1 MFKICPYNL
10 SDYLI
15 QIKVFDMDHLP
26 TLISDLALIMIC
38 AGIITVLFKRLKQ
51 PVVLGYI
58 LAGIIVGPHFALIP
72 TAADKTNIQ
81 IWADIGV
88 IFLLFSLGLEFSF
101 KKIVNV
107 GKSAIITAS
116 ANILFMLL
124 IGYHV
129 GLGMGWSTTESLFLG
144 GMISMSS
151 TTIIIKAFEELGLKG
166 QRFTDLVF
174 GVLVVE
180 DVVGILL
187 LVLLPTLSVGKSVD
201 GMALLLSS
209 AKLVFFLILWFIT
222 GVYLVPTFLK
232 KVIYLL
238 NDELLLLVSMALC
251 LGMVWLATSFGFSS
265 ALGAFIMGS
274 ILAETDEAER
284 IESIIKPV
292 KDLFG
297 AVFFTSVGMLV
308 DPHMF
313 VEYIIPILIITAV
326 VMIGKVVLS
335 TLGFLLS
342 GNRLETSI
350 LCGFSL
356 AQVGEFAFIIAAA
369 GISIGVLGPY
379 VYPTIVAV
387 SVLTTFTTPL
397 MIRTAKP
404 LYNSIYRRM
413 PQRWKDY
420 LSTHTTS
427 RKDPS
432 DEEEL
437 WKQLFKKYFFKLCIA
452 SVILI
457 AIINISFYLL
467 QPFLLN
473 HLPNRVAAFLATII
487 TLAAMSPFLQGLLS
501 VNSDLARIYLT
512 LWHKRITNRLPLILC
527 TVLRMAV
534 IIIFI
539 MVVINHL
546 FTKDFYVTYALMG
559 LVIVVL
565 YKSTWLSKGYKSIER
580 QFLSNLY
587 RYKER
592 DTNTSDEA
600 DKQS

>member
-1 MFKICPYNL
+1 MN
-10 SDYLI
+10 
-15 QIKVFDMDHLP
+15 HLP
-26 TLISDLALIMIC
+26 ALISDLALIMIC
-38 AGIITVLFKRLKQ
+38 AGIITVLFKKLKQ

-58 LAGIIVGPHFALIP
+58 LAGILVGPHFALFP
-72 TAADKTNIQ
+72 STADKSNIQ

-129 GLGMGWSTTESLFLG
+129 GLGLGWSTTESLFLG

-151 TTIIIKAFEELGLKG
+151 TTIIIKAFEELNLKG
-166 QRFTDLVF
+166 QKFTDLVF

-187 LVLLPTLSVGKSVD
+187 LVLLPTISIGKTVS
-201 GMALLLSS
+201 GLELLFSS
-209 AKLVFFLILWFIT
+209 SKLVFFLVLWFIT

-238 NDELLLLVSMALC
+238 NDELLLLVSVALC

-284 IESIIKPV
+284 IETIIKPI

-308 DPHMF
+308 DPSMF
-313 VEYIIPILIITAV
+313 IEYMVPIIVITLV
-326 VMIGKVVLS
+326 VMLGKIILS
-335 TLGFLLS
+335 TFGFLLS
-342 GNRLETSI
+342 GNRLENSV

-356 AQVGEFAFIIAAA
+356 AQVGEFAFIIAASGMA
-369 GISIGVLGPY
+369 IGVLENY

-387 SVLTTFTTPL
+387 SVITTFTTPL
-397 MIRTAKP
+397 MINAAKP
-404 LYNSIYRRM
+404 FYNFVYHRL

-420 LSTHTTS
+420 LNTHTS
-427 RKDPS
+427 SKKDTNA
-432 DEEEL
+432 EEEL
-437 WKQLFKKYFFKLCIA
+437 WKQLFKKYFIKLCIS

-457 AIINISFYLL
+457 AIINISFYIL
-467 QPFLLN
+467 QPFLLT
-473 HLPNRVAAFLATII
+473 HLPERVAALSATLL

-512 LWHKRITNRLPLILC
+512 LWHKRITNRLPLLLC
-527 TVLRMAV
+527 TILRMAV
-534 IIIFI
+534 IVIFI
-539 MVVINHL
+539 MIVINHL

-559 LVIVVL
+559 LFIVIL
-565 YKSTWLSKGYKSIER
+565 YKSTWLSKKYKNIER

-587 RYKER
+587 RYKEK
-592 DTNTSDEA
+592 DTTTNETKPQKE
-600 DKQS
+600 KQS

>member
-1 MFKICPYNL
+1 
-10 SDYLI
+10 
-15 QIKVFDMDHLP
+15 MDHLP
-26 TLISDLALIMIC
+26 ALISDLALIMIC
-38 AGIITVLFKRLKQ
+38 AGIITVLFKKLKQ

-58 LAGIIVGPHFALIP
+58 LAGIIVGPHFALLP

-129 GLGMGWSTTESLFLG
+129 GLGLGWSTTESLFLG

-151 TTIIIKAFEELGLKG
+151 TTIIIKAFEELNLKG
-166 QRFTDLVF
+166 QKFTDLVF

-187 LVLLPTLSVGKSVD
+187 LVLLPTISIGKSVD
-201 GMALLLSS
+201 GIGLLLSS
-209 AKLVFFLILWFIT
+209 SKLIFFLVLWFIT

-232 KVIYLL
+232 KVIHLL

-284 IESIIKPV
+284 IECTIKPV

-308 DPHMF
+308 DPYMF
-313 VEYIIPILIITAV
+313 IEYIVPIIVITLV
-326 VMIGKVVLS
+326 VMLGKIILS
-335 TLGFLLS
+335 TFGFLLS

-356 AQVGEFAFIIAAA
+356 AQVGEFAFIIASSGMA
-369 GISIGVLGPY
+369 IGVLGNY

-387 SVLTTFTTPL
+387 SVVTTFTTPL
-397 MIRTAKP
+397 MIGAAKP
-404 LYNSIYRRM
+404 FYNFIYRHL

-427 RKDPS
+427 KKDTNA
-432 DEEEL
+432 EEEL

-457 AIINISFYLL
+457 AIINISFYIL
-467 QPFLLN
+467 QPFLVS
-473 HLPNRVAAFLATII
+473 HLPGRVADLTATLL

-512 LWHKRITNRLPLILC
+512 LWHKRMTNRLPLILC

-534 IIIFI
+534 IVIFI

-559 LVIVVL
+559 LFIVIL
-565 YKSTWLSKGYKSIER
+565 YKSTWLSKKYKNIER

-587 RYKER
+587 RYKEK
-592 DTNTSDEA
+592 DAGEAHDEVE
-600 DKQS
+600 K

>member
-1 MFKICPYNL
+1 
-10 SDYLI
+10 
-15 QIKVFDMDHLP
+15 MDHLP
-26 TLISDLALIMIC
+26 ALVSDLALIMIC
-38 AGIITVLFKRLKQ
+38 AGVITVLFKYLKQ

-58 LAGIIVGPHFALIP
+58 LAGIIVGPHFALFP
-72 TAADKTNIQ
+72 TTADKESIHV
-81 IWADIGV
+81 WADIGV

-107 GKSAIITAS
+107 GKSAIITATT
-116 ANILFMLL
+116 NILFMLL

-129 GLGMGWSTTESLFLG
+129 GLNLGWSTTESLFLG

-151 TTIIIKAFEELGLKG
+151 TTIIIKAFEELDCKGLK
-166 QRFTDLVF
+166 FTDLVF

-187 LVLLPTLSVGKSVD
+187 LVLLPTISVGKNVD
-201 GMALLLSS
+201 GLALLISS
-209 AKLVFFLILWFIT
+209 GKLVFFLVLWFIT

-232 KVIYLL
+232 KVINLL

-251 LGMVWLATSFGFSS
+251 LGMVWIATSVGFSS

-274 ILAETDEAER
+274 ILAETDEASR
-284 IESIIKPV
+284 IENTIKPV

-297 AVFFTSVGMLV
+297 AVFFVSVGMLV

-313 VEYIIPILIITAV
+313 VEYIIPIVIITFV
-326 VMIGKVVLS
+326 VVTGKILLS
-335 TLGFLLS
+335 TFGFLLS

-356 AQVGEFAFIIAAA
+356 AQVGEFAFIIASTGMA
-369 GISIGVLGPY
+369 IGVLGDY

-387 SVLTTFTTPL
+387 SVVTTFTTPL
-397 MIRTAKP
+397 MIKSAKP
-404 LYNSIYRRM
+404 FYSFVYRLI
-413 PQRWKDY
+413 PVRWKEY

-427 RKDPS
+427 KKDTNA
-432 DEEEL
+432 EEEL
-437 WKQLFKKYFFKLCIA
+437 WMQLFKKYFFKLCIS

-457 AIINISFYLL
+457 ALINISFYLL
-467 QPFLLN
+467 HPFLLKN
-473 HLPNRVAAFLATII
+473 MPSKLADITATLL
-487 TLAAMSPFLQGLLS
+487 TLAFMSPFLQGLLT

-512 LWHKRITNRLPLILC
+512 LWHKRLTNRLPLVLC

-534 IIIFI
+534 IVIFI

-546 FTKDFYVTYALMG
+546 LTKDFYVTYALMG
-559 LVIVVL
+559 LVIAVL
-565 YKSTWLSKGYKSIER
+565 YKSTWLSRRYKNIER

-587 RYKER
+587 RYKEKEAEESP
-592 DTNTSDEA
+592 SDQQPPS
-600 DKQS
+600 K

>member
-1 MFKICPYNL
+1 
-10 SDYLI
+10 
-15 QIKVFDMDHLP
+15 MDHLP
-26 TLISDLALIMIC
+26 ALISDLALIMIC
-38 AGIITVLFKRLKQ
+38 AGIITVLFKKLKQ

-58 LAGIIVGPHFALIP
+58 LAGIIVGPHFALLP

-129 GLGMGWSTTESLFLG
+129 GLGLGWSTTESLFLG

-151 TTIIIKAFEELGLKG
+151 TTIIIKAFEELNLKG
-166 QRFTDLVF
+166 QKFTDLVF

-187 LVLLPTLSVGKSVD
+187 LVLLPTISIGKSVD
-201 GMALLLSS
+201 GIELLLNSS
-209 AKLVFFLILWFIT
+209 KLIFFLVLWFIT

-232 KVIYLL
+232 KVIHLL

-284 IESIIKPV
+284 IECTIKPV

-308 DPHMF
+308 DPYMF
-313 VEYIIPILIITAV
+313 IEYIVPIIVITLV
-326 VMIGKVVLS
+326 VMLGKIILS
-335 TLGFLLS
+335 TFGFLLS

-356 AQVGEFAFIIAAA
+356 AQVGEFAFIIASSGMA
-369 GISIGVLGPY
+369 IGVLGNY

-387 SVLTTFTTPL
+387 SVVTTFTTPL
-397 MIRTAKP
+397 MIGAAKP
-404 LYNSIYRRM
+404 FYNFIYRHL

-427 RKDPS
+427 KKDTNA
-432 DEEEL
+432 EEEL

-457 AIINISFYLL
+457 AIINISFYIL
-467 QPFLLN
+467 QPFLVS
-473 HLPNRVAAFLATII
+473 HLPGRVADLTATLL

-512 LWHKRITNRLPLILC
+512 LWHKRMTNRLPLILC

-534 IIIFI
+534 IVIFI

-559 LVIVVL
+559 LFIVIL
-565 YKSTWLSKGYKSIER
+565 YKSTWLSKKYKNIER

-587 RYKER
+587 RYKEK
-592 DTNTSDEA
+592 DAGEAHDEVE
-600 DKQS
+600 K

>member
-1 MFKICPYNL
+1 MH
-10 SDYLI
+10 
-15 QIKVFDMDHLP
+15 HLP
-26 TLISDLALIMIC
+26 ALISDLALIMIC
-38 AGIITVLFKRLKQ
+38 AGIITVIFKRLKQ

-58 LAGIIVGPHFALIP
+58 VAGMLIGPHFALFP
-72 TAADKTNIQ
+72 SAADKENIQ
-81 IWADIGV
+81 VWADIGV

-124 IGYHV
+124 IGYHT
-129 GLGMGWSTTESLFLG
+129 GLYLGWSTTESLFLG

-151 TTIIIKAFEELGLKG
+151 TTIIIKAFEELELKG
-166 QRFTDLVF
+166 QKFTDLVF

-187 LVLLPTLSVGKSVD
+187 LVLLPTISIGKNVD
-201 GMALLLSS
+201 GIELFISA
-209 AKLVFFLILWFIT
+209 AKLLFFLILWFIT

-232 KVIYLL
+232 KVINLL

-251 LGMVWLATSFGFSS
+251 LGMVWVATSVGFSS

-284 IESIIKPV
+284 IENTIKPV

-308 DPHMF
+308 DPTMF
-313 VEYIIPILIITAV
+313 IEYIVPILAITAV
-326 VMIGKVVLS
+326 VMIGKVLLS
-335 TLGFLLS
+335 TFGFLLS

-356 AQVGEFAFIIAAA
+356 AQVGEFAFIIASSGMA
-369 GISIGVLGPY
+369 IEVLGKY

-387 SVLTTFTTPL
+387 SVVTTFTTPL
-397 MIRTAKP
+397 MIKSAKP
-404 LYNSIYRRM
+404 FYNFIHKLL
-413 PQRWKDY
+413 PQKWKEY

-427 RKDPS
+427 KKDTNA
-432 DEEEL
+432 EEEL

-452 SVILI
+452 SIIMI
-457 AIINISFYLL
+457 AIINVSFYILH
-467 QPFLLN
+467 PFLLK
-473 HLPNRVAAFLATII
+473 HMPTRIAELSATLL
-487 TLAAMSPFLQGLLS
+487 TLAAMSPFLQGLLT

-512 LWHKRITNRLPLILC
+512 LWHKKITNRLPLILC
-527 TVLRMAV
+527 TILRMA
-534 IIIFI
+534 IIVIFI

-546 FTKDFYVTYALMG
+546 FTKDFFVTYALMG
-559 LVIVVL
+559 LVVAIL
-565 YKSTWLSKGYKSIER
+565 YKSKWLSKKYKNIER

-587 RYKER
+587 RYKE
-592 DTNTSDEA
+592 TNELDETTQQQK
-600 DKQS
+600 DK

>member
-1 MFKICPYNL
+1 MN
-10 SDYLI
+10 
-15 QIKVFDMDHLP
+15 HLP
-26 TLISDLALIMIC
+26 ALISDLALIMIC
-38 AGIITVLFKRLKQ
+38 AGIITVLFKKLKQ

-58 LAGIIVGPHFALIP
+58 LAGIIVGPHFALFP
-72 TAADKTNIQ
+72 STADKNNIQ

-124 IGYHV
+124 IGYHI
-129 GLGMGWSTTESLFLG
+129 GLGLGWSTTESLFLG

-151 TTIIIKAFEELGLKG
+151 TTIIIKAFEELNLKG
-166 QRFTDLVF
+166 QKFTDLVF

-187 LVLLPTLSVGKSVD
+187 LVLLPTISIGQNVNGLE
-201 GMALLLSS
+201 LLFSS
-209 AKLVFFLILWFIT
+209 LKLVFFLVLWFII

-238 NDELLLLVSMALC
+238 NDELLLLVSVALC

-284 IESIIKPV
+284 IENIIKPI

-308 DPHMF
+308 DPSMF
-313 VEYIIPILIITAV
+313 IEYVVPIAVITLV
-326 VMIGKVVLS
+326 VMLGKIILS
-335 TLGFLLS
+335 TFGFLLS
-342 GNRLETSI
+342 GNRLETSF

-356 AQVGEFAFIIAAA
+356 AQVGEFAFIIAAS
-369 GISIGVLGPY
+369 GMSIGVLGAY

-387 SVLTTFTTPL
+387 SVITTFTTPL
-397 MIRTAKP
+397 MIGAAKP
-404 LYNSIYRRM
+404 FYNFIYHHL
-413 PQRWKDY
+413 PQRWKEY
-420 LSTHTTS
+420 LSAHTS
-427 RKDPS
+427 SKKDS
-432 DEEEL
+432 STEEEL
-437 WKQLFKKYFFKLCIA
+437 WKQLFKKYFVKLCIA

-457 AIINISFYLL
+457 AIINISFYII
-467 QPFLLN
+467 QPFLIL
-473 HLPNRVAAFLATII
+473 HLPNRVADLSATLI
-487 TLAAMSPFLQGLLS
+487 TLAAMAPFLQGLLS

-512 LWHKRITNRLPLILC
+512 LWHKRLTNRLPLILC

-534 IIIFI
+534 IVIFI

-559 LVIVVL
+559 LFIVIL
-565 YKSTWLSKGYKSIER
+565 YKSTWLSKKYKSIER

-587 RYKER
+587 RYKEKET
-592 DTNTSDEA
+592 DDDSENKTQKE
-600 DKQS
+600 KQS

>member
-1 MFKICPYNL
+1 MH
-10 SDYLI
+10 
-15 QIKVFDMDHLP
+15 HLP
-26 TLISDLALIMIC
+26 TLISDLAMIMIY

-58 LAGIIVGPHFALIP
+58 VAGIIVGPHFDFLP
-72 TAADKTNIQ
+72 TAADKENIQ

-129 GLGMGWSTTESLFLG
+129 GLNLGWSTTESLFLG

-174 GVLVVE
+174 GVLIVE

-187 LVLLPTLSVGKSVD
+187 LVLLPTISIGKNVD
-201 GMALLLSS
+201 GIELLISS
-209 AKLVFFLILWFIT
+209 GKLVFFLVLWFIT
-222 GVYLVPTFLK
+222 GVYLVPTLLK
-232 KVIYLL
+232 KVIHLL
-238 NDELLLLVSMALC
+238 NDELLLLLSMALC
-251 LGMVWLATSFGFSS
+251 LGMVLIATSVGFSS

-284 IESIIKPV
+284 IEHTIKPV

-308 DPHMF
+308 DPNMF
-313 VEYIIPILIITAV
+313 VEYIIPITIITIV
-326 VMIGKVVLS
+326 VIFGKVLLS
-335 TLGFLLS
+335 TFGFLLS
-342 GNRLETSI
+342 GNRLETAIAS
-350 LCGFSL
+350 GFSL
-356 AQVGEFAFIIAAA
+356 AQVGEFAFIIAASGMA
-369 GISIGVLGPY
+369 IGVLGEY
-379 VYPTIVAV
+379 IYPSIVAV
-387 SVLTTFTTPL
+387 SVITTFTTPL
-397 MIRTAKP
+397 MIKSAKP
-404 LYNSIYRRM
+404 FYNFIHKLL
-413 PQRWKDY
+413 PQKWKEY
-420 LSTHTTS
+420 LSTHTS
-427 RKDPS
+427 SKKDTNA
-432 DEEEL
+432 EEEL

-452 SVILI
+452 SIILI
-457 AIINISFYLL
+457 AIINLSFYILHPQL
-467 QPFLLN
+467 VQ
-473 HLPNRVAAFLATII
+473 HLPPRIADLTATLI
-487 TLAAMSPFLQGLLS
+487 TLAAMSPFLQGLLT

-527 TVLRMAV
+527 TILRMA
-534 IIIFI
+534 IIVIFI

-546 FTKDFYVTYALMG
+546 FTKDFFVTYALMG
-559 LVIVVL
+559 IFVVIL
-565 YKSTWLSKGYKSIER
+565 YKSTWLSKKYKNIER

-587 RYKER
+587 RYKEKEIQES
-592 DTNTSDEA
+592 NSENQQE
-600 DKQS
+600 K

>member
-1 MFKICPYNL
+1 
-10 SDYLI
+10 
-15 QIKVFDMDHLP
+15 MDHLP
-26 TLISDLALIMIC
+26 ALISDLALIMIC
-38 AGIITVLFKRLKQ
+38 AGIITVLFKKLKQ

-58 LAGIIVGPHFALIP
+58 LAGIIVGPHFALLP

-129 GLGMGWSTTESLFLG
+129 GLGLGWSTTESLFLG

-151 TTIIIKAFEELGLKG
+151 TTIIIKAFEELNLKG
-166 QRFTDLVF
+166 QKFTDLVF

-187 LVLLPTLSVGKSVD
+187 LVLLPTISIGKSVD
-201 GMALLLSS
+201 GIELLLSS
-209 AKLVFFLILWFIT
+209 SKLIFFLVLWFIT

-232 KVIYLL
+232 KVIHLL

-284 IESIIKPV
+284 IECTIKPV

-308 DPHMF
+308 DPYMF
-313 VEYIIPILIITAV
+313 IEYIVPIIVITLV
-326 VMIGKVVLS
+326 VMLGKIILS
-335 TLGFLLS
+335 TFGFLLS

-356 AQVGEFAFIIAAA
+356 AQVGEFAFIIASSGMA
-369 GISIGVLGPY
+369 IGVLGNY

-387 SVLTTFTTPL
+387 SVVTTFTTPL
-397 MIRTAKP
+397 MIGAAKP
-404 LYNSIYRRM
+404 FYNFIYRHL

-427 RKDPS
+427 KKDTNA
-432 DEEEL
+432 EEEL
-437 WKQLFKKYFFKLCIA
+437 WKQLFKKYFVKLCIA

-457 AIINISFYLL
+457 AIINISFYIL
-467 QPFLLN
+467 QPFLVS
-473 HLPNRVAAFLATII
+473 HLPGRVADLTATLL

-512 LWHKRITNRLPLILC
+512 LWHKRMTNRLPLILC

-534 IIIFI
+534 IVIFI

-559 LVIVVL
+559 LFIVIL
-565 YKSTWLSKGYKSIER
+565 YKSTWLSKKYKNIER

-587 RYKER
+587 RYKEK
-592 DTNTSDEA
+592 DAGEAHDEVE
-600 DKQS
+600 K

>member
-1 MFKICPYNL
+1 MN
-10 SDYLI
+10 
-15 QIKVFDMDHLP
+15 HLP

-38 AGIITVLFKRLKQ
+38 AGIITVLFKKLKQ

-58 LAGIIVGPHFALIP
+58 LAGILVGPHFPLWP
-72 TAADKTNIQ
+72 TAVDKTNIQ

-124 IGYHV
+124 IGYNV
-129 GLGMGWSTTESLFLG
+129 GLALGWTTTESLFLG

-151 TTIIIKAFEELGLKG
+151 TTIIIKAFEELELKG

-174 GVLVVE
+174 GVLVIE

-187 LVLLPTLSVGKSVD
+187 LVLLPTVSLGKDVNSIE
-201 GMALLLSS
+201 LLISTG
-209 AKLVFFLILWFIT
+209 KLIFFLVLWFIT
-222 GVYLVPTFLK
+222 GVYLVPTLIK
-232 KVIYLL
+232 RVISLL
-238 NDELLLLVSMALC
+238 NDELLLLTAMALC
-251 LGMVWLATSFGFSS
+251 LGMVLIATSVGFSS

-284 IESIIKPV
+284 IEATIKPV

-308 DPHMF
+308 DPAMF
-313 VEYIIPILIITAV
+313 VEYIKPILVITFV
-326 VMIGKVVLS
+326 VITGKVILS
-335 TLGFLLS
+335 TFGFLLS
-342 GNRLETSI
+342 GNRLETAI
-350 LCGFSL
+350 LSGFSL
-356 AQVGEFAFIIAAA
+356 AQVGEFAFIIASA
-369 GISIGVLGPY
+369 GMAIGVLKEY

-387 SVLTTFTTPL
+387 SVVTTFTTPM
-397 MIRTAKP
+397 MIKSAKKFYS
-404 LYNSIYRRM
+404 LTYKLI
-413 PQRWKDY
+413 PQKWKEY
-420 LSTHTTS
+420 LSMHTSSKKDTS
-427 RKDPS
+427 A
-432 DEEEL
+432 DEQL
-437 WKQLFKKYFFKLCIA
+437 WRQLFKKYFFKLCIA

-467 QPFLLN
+467 HPFITK
-473 HLPNRVAAFLATII
+473 HLPSKIADLTSTVI
-487 TLAAMSPFLQGLLS
+487 TLALMSPFLQGLLT

-512 LWHKRITNRLPLILC
+512 LWHKKMTNRLPLIFC
-527 TVLRMAV
+527 TVLRMAI

-539 MVVINHL
+539 TVVINHL
-546 FTKDFYVTYALMG
+546 FTKDFFTTYAIIG
-559 LVIVVL
+559 IFVVFL
-565 YKSTWLSKGYKSIER
+565 YRSKLLSKSYKNIER

-587 RYKER
+587 RYKEK
-592 DTNTSDEA
+592 EKEEEL
-600 DKQS
+600 KQTEEKKSND

>member
-1 MFKICPYNL
+1 
-10 SDYLI
+10 
-15 QIKVFDMDHLP
+15 MDHLP
-26 TLISDLALIMIC
+26 ALISDLALIMIC
-38 AGIITVLFKRLKQ
+38 AGIITVLFKKLKQ

-58 LAGIIVGPHFALIP
+58 LAGIIVGPHFALLP

-129 GLGMGWSTTESLFLG
+129 GLGLGWSTTESLFLG

-151 TTIIIKAFEELGLKG
+151 TTIIIKAFEELNLKG
-166 QRFTDLVF
+166 QKFTDLVF

-187 LVLLPTLSVGKSVD
+187 LVLLPTISIGKSVD
-201 GMALLLSS
+201 GIELLLSS
-209 AKLVFFLILWFIT
+209 SKLIFFLVLWFIT

-232 KVIYLL
+232 KVIHLL

-284 IESIIKPV
+284 IECTIKPV

-308 DPHMF
+308 DPYMF
-313 VEYIIPILIITAV
+313 IEYIVPIIVITLV
-326 VMIGKVVLS
+326 VMLGKIILS
-335 TLGFLLS
+335 TFGFLLS

-356 AQVGEFAFIIAAA
+356 AQVGEFAFIIASSGMA
-369 GISIGVLGPY
+369 IGVLGNY

-387 SVLTTFTTPL
+387 SVVTTFTTPL
-397 MIRTAKP
+397 MIGAAKP
-404 LYNSIYRRM
+404 FYNFIYRHL

-427 RKDPS
+427 KKDTNA
-432 DEEEL
+432 EEEL
-437 WKQLFKKYFFKLCIA
+437 WKQLFKKYFVKLCIA

-457 AIINISFYLL
+457 AIINISFYIL
-467 QPFLLN
+467 QPFLVS
-473 HLPNRVAAFLATII
+473 HLPGRVADLTATLL

-512 LWHKRITNRLPLILC
+512 LWHKRMTNRLPLILC

-534 IIIFI
+534 IVIFI

-559 LVIVVL
+559 LFIVIL
-565 YKSTWLSKGYKSIER
+565 YKST
-580 QFLSNLY
+580 
-587 RYKER
+587 
-592 DTNTSDEA
+592 
-600 DKQS
+600 